1 MIHLTILESDVFL
14 LGGNTT
20 TSTAIL
26 GTNTSYDL
34 AFETNGTTKAT
45 LDTTGNL
52 TFVSDTYIGVDKI
65 QATDSGG
72 LLLTDDS
79 GIEGNGI
86 FIQDGGYVGIGT
98 TSPTSSLD
106 VNGTT
111 TSTTFT
117 DGSATLSSGVL
128 DLGTNTIYDGNLTGN
143 WNYNSGNIS
152 GVNNLSTGVV
162 LLYLVSQLVL
172 ITLFL
177 YLTLLIK
184 LQLVRLTQGYGGLLF
199 LMVVVYLTMLQDL
212 LIVILYLLVL
222 YMMMV
227 LM

>member
-1 MIHLTILESDVFL
+1 MYGNGSGSIQSTSAGSDGYILYSNSGTPTFGDPSTILESDVFL

-111 TSTTFT
+111 TSTT
-117 DGSATLSSGVL
+117 LL
-128 DLGTNTIYDGNLTGN
+128 M
-143 WNYNSGNIS
+143 
-152 GVNNLSTGVV
+152 VV
-162 LLYLVSQLVL
+162 LL
-172 ITLFL
+172 
-177 YLTLLIK
+177 
-184 LQLVRLTQGYGGLLF
+184 
-199 LMVVVYLTMLQDL
+199 
-212 LIVILYLLVL
+212 
-222 YMMMV
+222 
-227 LM
+227 